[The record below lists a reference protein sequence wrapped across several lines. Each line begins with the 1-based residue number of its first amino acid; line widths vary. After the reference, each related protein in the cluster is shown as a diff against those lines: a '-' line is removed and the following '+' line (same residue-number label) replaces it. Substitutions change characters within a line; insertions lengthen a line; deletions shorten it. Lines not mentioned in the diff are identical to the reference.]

1 MADPSIGRGGGPA
14 DGAVRPE
21 LLVVGAA
28 TRDLDPTDPRG
39 WRLGGTV
46 SYAALAA
53 ARLGV
58 RVRALIGL
66 DAVTRH
72 AHELDL
78 LRDSGVEIAPLELE
92 TGPIFEN
99 VQTADRRLQLAHAAS
114 SRMPVTALPAKW
126 RDARA
131 VLLGPV
137 AGEIDGEWAGA
148 LDRATFVAL
157 AWQGLLRAVVPGE
170 PVATLPL
177 TRNELVARADALLV
191 SAEDVA
197 AGGARLDGLIS
208 VEQQLFVTH
217 GGHGALRVRRVDGR
231 TAGRYVPPR
240 PRRGPVDTTGAGDVF
255 LAAYVAAR
263 LSALQLYGTDAEW
276 RWDAVAAAAAS
287 LNVSARHLAGVP
299 TLREVCAV
307 LVTPPR

>member
-1 MADPSIGRGGGPA
+1 MAGRSIGAPGGPA
-14 DGAVRPE
+14 DGGSRPE

-28 TRDLDPTDPRG
+28 TRDLAGTEQRG

-53 ARLGV
+53 ARLGL

-66 DAVTRH
+66 DTVTRD

-78 LRDSGVEIAPLELE
+78 LRESGVEIAPVDLKS
-92 TGPIFEN
+92 GPIFEN
-99 VQTADRRLQLAHAAS
+99 VQTADRRAQVAHGVS
-114 SRMPVTALPAKW
+114 SPIPATALPAGW
-126 RDARA
+126 RDCRA

-137 AGEIDGEWAGA
+137 AGELGAEWASVF
-148 LDRATFVAL
+148 DRTAFVAL
-157 AWQGLLRAVVPGE
+157 AWQGLLRAVVAGA

-177 TRNELVARADALLV
+177 RRSALVARADALLV
-191 SAEDVA
+191 SAEDIAGRGA
-197 AGGARLDGLIS
+197 ALRALIS
-208 VEQQLFVTH
+208 DGQELFVTH
-217 GGHGALRVRRVDGR
+217 GGHGALHLRRVQDR
-231 TAGRYVPPR
+231 IAGRYVPPR
-240 PRRGPVDTTGAGDVF
+240 PRRNAVDTTGAGDVF

-263 LSALQLYGTDAEW
+263 LSVPQLRGTDEEW

-299 TLREVCAV
+299 ALRELCTAFVR
-307 LVTPPR
+307 PPR